1 MGDGVA
7 HVFLLAKRG
16 SYDDFLS
23 GYDPADATAS
33 DSTGS
38 TVLHAALANKPIVR
52 AQIAGRLLDDGAD
65 AAAVTRD
72 GATTA
77 HVLLG
82 RPRLDSAT
90 DGPLLDRLFD
100 GGCDPNRAYG
110 RFGTPLLTL
119 ARQLKFPD
127 ETLAPLYGVL
137 LAVPGLDLLAPPPP
151 DRSTY
156 ESVRLLGERRAELT
170 LRMDALLDELG
181 RPTPRQRSPRALVID
196 GMEARAIAEEA
207 LVELERDLTVPL
219 AIWEGDPAVEPI
231 SDHGDVW
238 VVMWNS
244 VEYLQSKD
252 FNKQQLVGP
261 IVVPKDGRAWFN
273 LPTARSVA
281 VELDAWRRGV
291 GWGHHL

>member
-1 MGDGVA
+1 MGDGVSK
-7 HVFLLAKRG
+7 VFSLAKRA
-16 SYDDFLS
+16 SYEDFLS
-23 GYDPADATAS
+23 GYDPADVTAS

-82 RPRLDSAT
+82 RPRLDTTT
-90 DGPLLDRLFD
+90 DAPLLGRLFD
-100 GGCDPNRAYG
+100 GGCDPNRSYG

-151 DRSTY
+151 ERSTY
-156 ESVRLLGERRAELT
+156 ESVKLLGERRAELT
-170 LRMDALLDELG
+170 RRMNALMGELG
-181 RPTPRQRSPRALVID
+181 RPTPPQPPGALVID
-196 GMEARAIAEEA
+196 DIEARAIAEEA

-261 IVVPKDGRAWFN
+261 IVVPKDGRPWFN
-273 LPTARSVA
+273 LPTGRSVA